1 MLFRSGFVLE
11 NRIALCDAQ
20 SGKIL
25 FLTEAHANPPSAD
38 AIVFSPDGKQ
48 LAWMEDVDGYRQLW
62 ITATGR

>member
-1 MLFRSGFVLE
+1 LCWKTELRFVM
-11 NRIALCDAQ
+11 RRA
-20 SGKIL
+20 GKS

>member
-1 MLFRSGFVLE
+1 
-11 NRIALCDAQ
+11 
-20 SGKIL
+20 
-25 FLTEAHANPPSAD
+25 LTEAHANPPSAD